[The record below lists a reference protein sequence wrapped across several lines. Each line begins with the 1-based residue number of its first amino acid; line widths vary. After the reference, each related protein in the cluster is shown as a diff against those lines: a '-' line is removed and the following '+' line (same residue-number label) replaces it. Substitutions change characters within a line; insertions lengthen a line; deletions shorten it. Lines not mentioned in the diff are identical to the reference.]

1 MAKENVDY
9 KLVEIIVDFDKWWGI
24 ELLKP
29 PNEGLVIRYDK
40 VGMHEEGEDK
50 GLTLSFSYDIIRN
63 PLSVVLTE
71 DDTAFRTL
79 LGDILV
85 DLIEHEEAAEEPPPS
100 VH

>member
-50 GLTLSFSYDIIRN
+50 GIGGVTQAKTKTIRLN
-63 PLSVVLTE
+63 H
-71 DDTAFRTL
+71 FF
-79 LGDILV
+79 
-85 DLIEHEEAAEEPPPS
+85 
-100 VH
+100 